1 MITVADLTQMIN
13 QAIDAGEITTCSE
26 VRFVNNTRD
35 DCSLHAQ
42 HTNIKP
48 GWTPD
53 GRPMDRRFAQG
64 VLMLA
69 QESVL
74 QPADKQVLRQ
84 LDWSF

>member
-1 MITVADLTQMIN
+1 MITVADLTEMID
-13 QAIDAGEITTCSE
+13 QAIDSGMVTPCSE

-35 DCSLHAQ
+35 DCSLHAE
-42 HTNIKP
+42 HTCIQP
-48 GWTPD
+48 GYTQD
-53 GRPMDRRFAQG
+53 GRPLDRRFAQG

-74 QPADKQVLRQ
+74 QPADKQVLQQ